1 MFGCCSVQLLTAASI
16 EAPFCSVL
24 TSAEHKCSALCRNN
38 REAMDRIV
46 EVLIEKETIRGEEF
60 RAILSEFTDI
70 PESDMAT
77 PTKEESNIPA
87 QI

>member
-1 MFGCCSVQLLTAASI
+1 
-16 EAPFCSVL
+16 
-24 TSAEHKCSALCRNN
+24 
-38 REAMDRIV
+38 MDRIV

-77 PTKEESNIPA
+77 PTKEESNVPA